1 MFNFFDE
8 IKSKMKIKE
17 DALYDYNLVN
27 ISGRVLYA
35 EGHKG
40 ILLLSDKKVVFKIK
54 KGQIEVEGSGLVL
67 AELNE
72 NVLFI
77 QGKIDKVERVQ

>member
-8 IKSKMKIKE
+8 IKTKMKVKE
-17 DALYDYNLVN
+17 DALYDYNIVN
-27 ISGRVLYA
+27 ISGRLLYA

-40 ILLLSDKKVVFKIK
+40 ILLLSDKKVAFKIK
-54 KGQIEVEGSGLVL
+54 KGQVEVCGSGLIL

-77 QGKIDKVERVQ
+77 QGKIERVETIS